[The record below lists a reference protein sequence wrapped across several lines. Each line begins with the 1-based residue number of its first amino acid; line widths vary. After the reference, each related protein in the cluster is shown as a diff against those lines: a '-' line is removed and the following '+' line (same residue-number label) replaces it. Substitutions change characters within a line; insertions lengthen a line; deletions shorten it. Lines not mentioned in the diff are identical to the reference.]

1 MTREQTDATNRAVWS
16 VQAIALILRAI
27 GDGETP
33 VDPGAVEWLGERLTE
48 AHETIDEAMRQ
59 VRLGGGS

>member
-1 MTREQTDATNRAVWS
+1 MTRAQTDAINRAVWS

-27 GDGETP
+27 GDGEKS

-48 AHETIDEAMRQ
+48 AHETIDEAARHA
-59 VRLGGGS
+59 RLEGGA